1 MYKRQTKKTRHAEIN
16 GVDENGAP
24 ITKSYLIPFG
34 QRLKDVYKRQAYT
47 LQEILT
53 IKSDDV
59 VGRVKTYEAIVK
71 GHNVPKPGVPES
83 FKVLVKELQSLGLDL
98 KVLDKNMEEIHLNDD
113 DDDDD
118 AYEDIVRGGG
128 AQEEMGSQGVAL
140 DSELAEAGFGIGEQ
154 NEEEDPLEVM
164 NELVGEEIDPLDD
177 ETL

>member
-1 MYKRQTKKTRHAEIN
+1 M
-16 GVDENGAP
+16 
-24 ITKSYLIPFG
+24 
-34 QRLKDVYKRQAYT
+34 
-47 LQEILT
+47 
-53 IKSDDV
+53 
-59 VGRVKTYEAIVK
+59 
-71 GHNVPKPGVPES
+71 PKPGVPES

-164 NELVGEEIDPLDD
+164 NELVGEEVDPLDD